1 MSAYLTTWGE
11 RALASVGR
19 VRCAC
24 GHDRASHS
32 IRRRSCWSVA
42 CGCWEWRP
50 ADPDAPRSTLEAI
63 YRGWVDAPHP
73 DDPGPTPPEWAEQEW
88 CDGGASC
95 EHDGCLAD
103 AELEA
108 RTTGADS

>member
-1 MSAYLTTWGE
+1 MSAYLTSWGE

-24 GHDRASHS
+24 GHDRATHS

-42 CGCWEWRP
+42 CGCYAWRP
-50 ADPDAPRSTLEAI
+50 TTPVPDPL
-63 YRGWVDAPHP
+63 HP

-95 EHDGCLAD
+95 EHDECIEWIEAQR
-103 AELEA
+103 ELDDDEW
-108 RTTGADS
+108 RPL